1 MSVTVYDVETRARD
15 ILDDVYGNDYRWST
29 PKLVRYIY
37 DGIRLLHSI
46 RPESRYVGLVL
57 TPLVVPTISEDATV
71 EQIVTYREAA
81 LTIDDR
87 WAESIVHYV
96 VQKAFAL
103 DASDTVNAERSKY
116 HQGEF
121 ERLAKS

>member
-1 MSVTVYDVETRARD
+1 MSVTVYDVETRVRD
-15 ILDDVYGNDYRWST
+15 ILDDVYANDYRWAT

-57 TPLVVPTISEDATV
+57 TPLVVPTILDDATA

-96 VQKAFAL
+96 VQKCFAL
-103 DASDTVNAERSKY
+103 DSSDTVNAERSKY